1 MINKR
6 NYLNRYNRA
15 RRVMK
20 RELSRGNNLIN
31 IVGPADVLMEELFSD
46 WNPIHVVY
54 IKPWWVSTPAK
65 RRKFRRDRRARK
77 MVERVDSTI

>member
-1 MINKR
+1 MKKL
-6 NYLNRYNRA
+6 YLNRYNRA

-20 RELSRGNNLIN
+20 RERSRGNKLIN
-31 IVGPADVLMEELFSD
+31 SVGPDDVEMEELLSD
-46 WNPIHVVY
+46 WNPENIVY